1 MAAMLAM
8 ASEPILQ
15 LPRKGKVPRHE
26 KTRPKNPNRLTV
38 KQHVFPVRSIEPFV
52 GQSGCVALFDMVRA
66 LVQITG
72 ASETRR
78 IHRYFIVLRGPPSK
92 QQAQRYL

>member
-1 MAAMLAM
+1 MLR
-8 ASEPILQ
+8 ILTNC
-15 LPRKGKVPRHE
+15 R
-26 KTRPKNPNRLTV
+26 
-38 KQHVFPVRSIEPFV
+38 
-52 GQSGCVALFDMVRA
+52 DRA

-78 IHRYFIVLRGPPSK
+78 IHRYFIVLRGPFSK